1 MTPMTDTTASQS
13 ERAQPAPADV
23 VEKRFWLVLQEPRRV
38 PERKGPWPYSQV
50 TKVLREFMDARPTAY
65 IHVLTLDCAGEP
77 WVDHGPE
84 VLQIMDGR
92 SMNTGRKH
100 NGRVA
105 EAHGLTAM
113 GVSGEVAEDDWL
125 VRQLEAWPT
134 RVDPEKTTNIE
145 YLMKAAAGRIRQAL
159 NSAPETR

>member
-1 MTPMTDTTASQS
+1 
-13 ERAQPAPADV
+13 
-23 VEKRFWLVLQEPRRV
+23 
-38 PERKGPWPYSQV
+38 
-50 TKVLREFMDARPTAY
+50 
-65 IHVLTLDCAGEP
+65 
-77 WVDHGPE
+77 

-159 NSAPETR
+159 NSAPDVGA